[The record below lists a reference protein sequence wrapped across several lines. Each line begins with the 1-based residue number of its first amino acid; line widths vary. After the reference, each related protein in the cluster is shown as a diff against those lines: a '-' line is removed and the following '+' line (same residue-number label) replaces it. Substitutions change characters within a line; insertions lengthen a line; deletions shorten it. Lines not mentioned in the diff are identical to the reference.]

1 MRYVIRGGVYE
12 ICSDDE
18 EIQTEKEK
26 VNGVGEWANGTFPG
40 DRTPEEQKLNT
51 NAVKLDNILS
61 TPAPTYDASHPNVA
75 HSLLDPKGHDAYANA
90 PISMLFVFLPT
101 VS

>member
-18 EIQTEKEK
+18 GIQTEKESK
-26 VNGVGEWANGTFPG
+26 WGAWANRTLSG

-51 NAVKLDNILS
+51 DAVKLDNILS
-61 TPAPTYDASHPNVA
+61 TPAPTYDACYPNVA
-75 HSLLDPKGHDAYANA
+75 HSLLDPKGYDAYADA